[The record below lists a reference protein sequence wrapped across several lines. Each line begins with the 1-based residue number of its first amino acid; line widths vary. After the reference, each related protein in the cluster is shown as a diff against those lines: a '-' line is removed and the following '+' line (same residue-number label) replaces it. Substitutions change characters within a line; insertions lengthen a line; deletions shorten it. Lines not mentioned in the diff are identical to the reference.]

1 MGQHNVKIFSYFG
14 RKQQAQ
20 ENTRPLEC
28 AHDGREQNIRADNS
42 GSMLSARR
50 NAARTTELKID
61 AIESDMSRQLDD
73 NLNLNV
79 NVNGATDTLDTVR
92 LKAWVGTEFGAFKN
106 SRQPLDVPTEIL
118 FDNRLPEAAFAT
130 SAAALPTPLIE
141 EAAILF
147 ANDRQTLAEQLLQNA
162 ILETTTTDAIE
173 HAYLLLFDLYQLGEQ
188 QQKFDSLANDYIIR
202 CEASPPEWR
211 GPTQQMPFA
220 ASASGQS
227 EQFVMPQL
235 VTGDA
240 GQLLEAIHAFAA
252 GRDTIVI
259 DCAHLNRIDFSASR
273 QLLAGLVPLA
283 RKGKILEFHAVNHP
297 VAALLNVMGLHEI
310 ASIIARKG

>member
-1 MGQHNVKIFSYFG
+1 MKIFSFFG

-20 ENTRPLEC
+20 ENTRPLES
-28 AHDGREQNIRADNS
+28 AHDGREKNIRADNS

-61 AIESDMSRQLDD
+61 AIESAMSRQLDD
-73 NLNLNV
+73 SPSVHGTSDILE
-79 NVNGATDTLDTVR
+79 TVR
-92 LKAWVGTEFGAFKN
+92 AKAWAGTECSTFKD
-106 SRQPLDVPTEIL
+106 SQQLLDVPTEIL
-118 FDNRLPEAAFAT
+118 FDNRLPDAAFAT
-130 SAAALPTPLIE
+130 AAAMLPTPLIE

-147 ANDRQTLAEQLLQNA
+147 ANGQQARAEQLLQNA
-162 ILETTTTDAIE
+162 ILEANPTDAIE
-173 HAYLLLFDLYQLGEQ
+173 HVYLLLFDLYQLGGQ

-202 CEASPPEWR
+202 CETSPPEWR
-211 GPTQQMPFA
+211 GQTQQMLSA
-220 ASASGQS
+220 ASASSQP

-235 VTGDA
+235 VSGDA
-240 GQLLEAIHAFAA
+240 RQLLEEIYAFAA
-252 GRDTIVI
+252 EREIIMI
-259 DCAHLNRIDFSASR
+259 DCSHLMRIDFSASR

-283 RKGKILEFHAVNHP
+283 KNGKILELHAVNQP